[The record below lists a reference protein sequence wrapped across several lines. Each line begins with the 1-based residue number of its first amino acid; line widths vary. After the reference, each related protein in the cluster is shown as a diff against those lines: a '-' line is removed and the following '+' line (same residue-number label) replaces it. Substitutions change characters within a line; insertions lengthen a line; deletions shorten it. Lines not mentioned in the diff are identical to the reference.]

1 MRMSTIY
8 DNVSMT
14 KEQMALMEERDQTID
29 DLQFSLDEKDA
40 QLEEV
45 CHSREATPPIVYS

>member
-14 KEQMALMEERDQTID
+14 KEQLALMEERDQTID

-45 CHSREATPPIVYS
+45 CPL